1 MLYEFNWSQKDRV
14 MQTVTVLLR
23 MDPQVFVWFLP
34 VIFKQS

>member
-1 MLYEFNWSQKDRV
+1 MLYEFHWSQKDRV
-14 MQTVTVLLR
+14 MQTVAVLLR